1 VKRLDRNENG
11 GNLGTFIGVFTPSI
25 LTILGIILFLRL
37 GYVVGNVGLRNAL
50 LIIAFATA
58 VSTLTSLSLAAISTN
73 MEVRGGG
80 DYYLISRTLGIEFGG
95 AIGIVLF
102 LAQSVSVAFYAIGF
116 GEAVAGLA
124 NFSGDRPVQLIA
136 TAAVVVLFV
145 LAWLGADAAS
155 KFQTAVMVV
164 LIAALLSFYIGAV
177 SNYDSAVLAESWSAP
192 RGGAG
197 IFIVFAIFF
206 PAVTGF
212 TQGVSMSGDLRN
224 PSKSLPTGTFAAVAL
239 STVVY
244 VTVAIF
250 LAAAVA
256 LSALADN
263 PSSLRSVSFLPVLI
277 DAGVISATLSSAMAA
292 FLGAPRILQSLAS
305 DRIFPVLNA
314 FGKGHGPTNNPRR
327 GVLLSLG
334 IAVAAI
340 GLGSLNVIAPV
351 VSMFFLISYGL
362 LNYATYYEAKAS
374 SPSFRPRFRFFHP
387 RLSLLGAL
395 ASFGAMVA
403 INPPAGITSLL
414 VLFGI
419 YTYLGRRSHPERW
432 SDASHSHY
440 FRRAKE
446 NIRLM
451 SGEAESSRNWR
462 PQVLAF
468 SADPARRSRLMQLA
482 AWLEGAS
489 GLSAIVE
496 IMQGSGAVK
505 RVERLERQKAL
516 KAEANESGVDAS
528 LVVLAP
534 DALEALP
541 IVVQSYGV
549 GPLRA
554 NTVLFGWPEQPG
566 ATRRHDYSEMLQ
578 EIVRLGPNVM
588 AVSSDALRWG
598 DLERV
603 PSKKRRIDVWW
614 KDNDSGRLALLT
626 AYLVTRTPEWSRAA
640 IRVLA
645 VASEPGAEAAAEAE
659 LEAMLETVRIPAEVE
674 IVSSGSQER
683 IAAQCRTATMIFV
696 PARLRRTEI
705 LDPID
710 EDLYTFFEQVPMAV
724 AVVAGSPVD
733 LMAGP
738 ESEEHSQIAQ
748 AEERVEATERRLAR
762 LEEGLSKATAEV
774 ETLRTKAA
782 QEGSDEIE
790 AQLVAAEDHHET
802 VTRRTLK
809 ARAAA
814 DRAHQELATVLE
826 SNATS

>member
-1 VKRLDRNENG
+1 MDRSENG
-11 GNLGTFIGVFTPSI
+11 GTLGTFIGVFTPSI

-37 GYVVGNVGLRNAL
+37 GYVVGNVGLRNAM

-58 VSTLTSLSLAAISTN
+58 VSALTSLSLAAISTN

-95 AIGIVLF
+95 AIGIVLY

-116 GEAVAGLA
+116 GEAVASLA
-124 NFSGDRPVQLIA
+124 GFEGGRPVQFIA
-136 TAAVVVLFV
+136 TAAVLVLFV

-155 KFQTAVMVV
+155 KFQSVVMVV
-164 LIAALLSFYIGAV
+164 LIAALVSFYIGAV
-177 SNYDSAVLAESWSAP
+177 SNYDGGILAESWSAP

-197 IFIVFAIFF
+197 IFVVFAIFF

-212 TQGVSMSGDLRN
+212 TQGVSMSGDLKS
-224 PSKSLPTGTFAAVAL
+224 PGKSLPTGTFAAVAL

-244 VTVAIF
+244 VTVALF
-250 LAAAVA
+250 LAATVA
-256 LSALADN
+256 LSALAED
-263 PSSLRSVSFLPVLI
+263 PSSLRSVSFVPVFI
-277 DAGVISATLSSAMAA
+277 DAGVISATLSSAMAS

-305 DRIFPVLNA
+305 DRIFPALA
-314 FGKGHGPTNNPRR
+314 LFGKGHGPTNNPRR

-334 IAVAAI
+334 IAITAI

-362 LNYATYYEAKAS
+362 LNYATYYEARAA

-403 INPPAGITSLL
+403 INPPAGVTSLL

-440 FRRAKE
+440 FKRAKE

-451 SGEAESSRNWR
+451 SGESESSRNWR

-468 SADPARRSRLMQLA
+468 SADPERRERLMHLA

-505 RVERLERQKAL
+505 RAEKREREKTL
-516 KAEANESGVDAS
+516 KAEADGTGVDAS

-541 IVVQSYGV
+541 IVVQAYGV

-554 NTVLFGWPEQPG
+554 NTVLFGWPETSDP
-566 ATRRHDYSEMLQ
+566 ARRTDYAAMLR
-578 EIVRLGPNVM
+578 EIVRLGQNVM
-588 AVSSDALRWG
+588 AVSSDAQRWG
-598 DLERV
+598 RLDRV
-603 PSKKRRIDVWW
+603 PKRDRRIDVWW
-614 KDNDSGRLALLT
+614 RDNDSGRLALLT
-626 AYLVTRTPEWSRAA
+626 AYLVTRTEEWSRAG
-640 IRVLA
+640 IRLLA
-645 VASEPGAEAAAEAE
+645 VASGADAEAKRVEMQE
-659 LEAMLETVRIPAEVE
+659 MLETARIPAELE
-674 IVSSGSQER
+674 IVDGDSQASL
-683 IAAQCRTATMIFV
+683 AAECATATMVFV
-696 PARLRRTEI
+696 PARLRRREI
-705 LDPID
+705 LDPFD
-710 EDLYTFFEQVPMAV
+710 EDLFSFFQQAPMAV
-724 AVVAGSPVD
+724 AVVAGAPVD

-738 ESEEHSQIAQ
+738 ETEVHSQITE
-748 AEERVEATERRLAR
+748 AEERLEVTEGRLAR
-762 LEEGLSKATAEV
+762 LEESLAKAAAEV
-774 ETLRTKAA
+774 EELKAEA
-782 QEGSDEIE
+782 ARSGTDEID
-790 AQLVAAEDHHET
+790 ARLTSAEDQLET

-809 ARAAA
+809 ARAAV
-814 DRAHQELATVLE
+814 DRAKQDLATLLE
-826 SNATS
+826 ATSGS